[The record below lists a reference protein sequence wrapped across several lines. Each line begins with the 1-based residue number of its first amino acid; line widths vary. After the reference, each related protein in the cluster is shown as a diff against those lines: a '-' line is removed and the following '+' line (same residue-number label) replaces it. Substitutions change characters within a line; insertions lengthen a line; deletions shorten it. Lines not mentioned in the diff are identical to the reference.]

1 MKVEVVMPKM
11 GESINEGTLIKWH
24 KKKGDSVKKDEI
36 IFEISTDKVDTEIPA
51 PESGVISEIRVFEQE
66 TVDVDTVVAII
77 DTGGEEA
84 VKKEEET
91 KPQEKPS
98 TTQVGGELKDIT
110 MPKMGESVMEGT
122 IIKWHKQVGDKIKKD
137 EILFEISTDKVDTEV
152 PSAEE
157 GFLAEILVKEQE
169 TVEVGMT
176 VARISTTAGLVK
188 AEDAG
193 AAGGDVSRGGAD
205 GTVSKAGGG
214 AEDAIGKA
222 SGGSGGT
229 DSKSGDKTGGLVS
242 GGKAGRDG
250 IRVEAEGSLSGADN
264 EGGSISRGADAH
276 SAGGSEAG
284 GAGSHDSS
292 GQSNKSSGF
301 YSPLVMNI
309 AKTEGIGYD
318 ELERISGTG
327 LGGRVSKK
335 DILEYVKNRGAQ
347 SSKSHPSQFSQSSDK
362 TNAQQQSSYSESGA
376 KETSQA
382 KSGQFVSPASQS
394 KSDQPATYSTASQSK
409 GGVEVIPMDNIRQR
423 IMYHMKNSRDTS
435 VHVTAVIEV
444 DMTKVHN
451 FVNTNKD
458 KFFAS
463 EGVKL
468 TYMPFISYAVI
479 KGLKEYPFLNASI
492 DGNNILVKKNINLG
506 IAVAVEPN
514 GLIVP
519 NIKNSDEKNV
529 IGLAKAIAELGYKS
543 RNKKLVPDDIMDGT
557 FSITNYGVFGSLFGT
572 PIINQPEV
580 GIMGI
585 GAVTKKP
592 VVVEVDGMDTIAI
605 KPMMYLSL
613 SHDHRL
619 VDGMLGGKFLKLI
632 KDILENF
639 DTGIV

>member
-51 PESGVISEIRVFEQE
+51 PETGIISDIKVFEQE

-77 DTGGEEA
+77 DTGGEES
-84 VKKEEET
+84 VQKEEEA
-91 KPQEKPS
+91 KPKETPS
-98 TTQVGGELKDIT
+98 TTQVGGELIDIT

-137 EILFEISTDKVDTEV
+137 EIIFEISTDKVDTEV

-157 GFLAEILVKEQE
+157 GYLAEILVKEQE
-169 TVEVGMT
+169 TVEVGMA

-188 AEDAG
+188 ADAADRASG
-193 AAGGDVSRGGAD
+193 EGNRAESGSGSSLAGSAINANGNGSRNAER
-205 GTVSKAGGG
+205 GTDG
-214 AEDAIGKA
+214 AESVGANN
-222 SGGSGGT
+222 
-229 DSKSGDKTGGLVS
+229 KSGDAGSASDNIS
-242 GGKAGRDG
+242 GSSAGEAGR
-250 IRVEAEGSLSGADN
+250 N
-264 EGGSISRGADAH
+264 Q
-276 SAGGSEAG
+276 G
-284 GAGSHDSS
+284 GA
-292 GQSNKSSGF
+292 SSGF

-335 DILEYVKNRGAQ
+335 DILEYIKSRGTKSASSTQETYGGQ
-347 SSKSHPSQFSQSSDK
+347 SNTKENYSRTSNINEPKMVRSEDTP
-362 TNAQQQSSYSESGA
+362 SYSSSG
-376 KETSQA
+376 
-382 KSGQFVSPASQS
+382 S
-394 KSDQPATYSTASQSK
+394 KQQLQPQSK
-409 GGVEVIPMDNIRQR
+409 GAVEIIPMDNIRQR
-423 IMYHMKNSRDTS
+423 IMYHMKNSKDTS
-435 VHVTAVIEV
+435 VHVTAVIEI

-458 KFFAS
+458 KFLSS

-529 IGLAKAIAELGYKS
+529 VGLAKAIAELGYKA

-580 GIMGI
+580 GILGI